1 MTTLHIN
8 GWTPPAIAIA
18 IALHE
23 KSVAFDLA
31 EHAWQDSA
39 TALAAFAGQLE
50 PFNSLEGEFPL
61 LVDGDGAINDS
72 YFILEY
78 LDDRYPHP
86 PLRPADAFGQW
97 EVQALARF
105 FGERALPA
113 LSSLGVAQAK
123 AKGEWPSAAVTALA
137 GAGVLT
143 EERRAAWRDTLTR
156 SGDEAVTAESARK
169 IGLLF
174 ERLDKVLADH
184 AGPWLLGQHFTL
196 TDIAA
201 FVLVDPFLSGQLFVT
216 GAAPSA
222 ALRDWHNETSQRD
235 SVKAVLTNIEPT
247 FLPGPEHA
255 RWG

>member
-8 GWTPPAIAIA
+8 GWTPPAIAVA

-23 KSVAFDLA
+23 KGVPFDIA

-39 TALAAFAGQLE
+39 TALTGFAGQLE
-50 PFNSLEGEFPL
+50 PLNSLEGEFPL
-61 LVDGDGAINDS
+61 LVDGAGAINDS

-86 PLRPADAFGQW
+86 PLRPADAYGQW

-123 AKGEWPSAAVTALA
+123 SEWPVAAVAALA

-143 EERRAAWRDTLTR
+143 EERRAAWRDTLTL
-156 SGDEAVTAESARK
+156 SDDEVVSAESARK
-169 IGLLF
+169 IGLLY
-174 ERLDKVLADH
+174 ERLGKVLADH
-184 AGPWLLGQHFTL
+184 VGPWLLGQHFTL

-201 FVLVDPFLSGQLFVT
+201 FVLVDPFLSGQLVVT
-216 GAAPSA
+216 GTAPSA
-222 ALRDWHNETSQRD
+222 ALRDWHHETSQRD
-235 SVKAVLTNIEPT
+235 SVQTVLVNIEPA